1 MIAGQKKWWFIPP
14 SQTPYLK
21 PSINLNGFSAF
32 THTLVGKEGKAVS
45 PWMSKLERYTAVVN
59 PGDVLINPPWF
70 WHGILNM
77 GEPGQ
82 PVIGCPSRYA
92 RGTLMKS
99 AFRSNWFLQTIGLA
113 CLVKK
118 YGWSVLQ
125 VGAKFE
131 LQRAITDNRKVR
143 NDEQEKG
150 FVEGKGVTEDMK
162 GEHPMDVEAA
172 LASDDN

>member
-1 MIAGQKKWWFIPP
+1 MITGKKKWWFIPP
-14 SQTPYLK
+14 SQSAYLK

-32 THTLVGKEGKAVS
+32 THTLVGKEGKPVS
-45 PWMSKLERYTAVVN
+45 PWMVKLERYTAFMY

-92 RGTLMKS
+92 RGSLMKS
-99 AFRSNWFLQTIGLA
+99 AFRSNWFLQIIGLA
-113 CLVKK
+113 ALVHK
-118 YGWSVLQ
+118 YGWSVLN
-125 VGAKFE
+125 VGATFDMQK
-131 LQRAITDNRKVR
+131 AIIDNRKVR
-143 NDEQEKG
+143 NEEQKG
-150 FVEGKGVTEDMK
+150 LSTEMQ
-162 GEHPMDVEAA
+162 GEHPMDVESA